1 MAADLEEEAVVAA
14 ARARGIAL
22 EGVSSYRVATRPPPA
37 MLALGYA
44 NLSEPAIAGAIGML
58 AEAVASVRAG

>member
-1 MAADLEEEAVVAA
+1 VEEAAVVEA

-22 EGVSSYRVATRPPPA
+22 EGVSSYRVVSPPRPA

-44 NLSEPAIAGAIGML
+44 NMPEAAIPPAVAAL
-58 AEAVASVRAG
+58 AEAVASVRGG